1 LIEAK
6 HTGSSQRKQGERHM
20 NTTGPTYTE
29 KISHSLPWLTRYP
42 FWRLSRFLQGFRAT
56 QQPPHL
62 IVTVANHYEPGWAP
76 NGGCE
81 DRKNQLARV
90 QQWHREARVTA
101 QLIKDVDGTPFRH
114 TAFYPGEQYDPALL
128 DVLAEMQ
135 AEGLG
140 EVEIHLHHGTEQP
153 DTPQNLKASLI
164 GFRDLL
170 SEKHRCLSRSHPTD
184 IPRYAFVHGNFALA
198 NSLGG
203 FGCGVDNEME
213 ILAETGCY
221 IDMTLPSFP
230 LKAQVP
236 KINAVYQCGRPL
248 SEAVPHRC
256 GPSLR
261 VHGTVAYPVIMT
273 GPLVFD
279 WSRTRWGLPFPRVDD
294 GVLTANYHSDLARL
308 DRWRGAQVSVQ
319 GRPEWIFI
327 KLYCHGFF
335 PGDLEAT
342 LGDPIRRF
350 WGTALDEGNRT
361 GAFTVHFASAREAFN
376 IALAAVHGKTGSPHA
391 YRDYSLRSN
400 MQPWPAD
407 QLQDVAGYPG
417 SVRNAVALS

>member
-1 LIEAK
+1 
-6 HTGSSQRKQGERHM
+6 M
-20 NTTGPTYTE
+20 NTTGPSYSE
-29 KISHSLPWLTRYP
+29 KIYDSLPWLTRYP
-42 FWRLSRFLQGFRAT
+42 FWRLGRFLQGLRSA
-56 QQPPHL
+56 QQPIHL

-81 DRKNQLARV
+81 DRKTQLARV
-90 QQWHREARVTA
+90 QEWHREARATA
-101 QLIKDVDGTPFRH
+101 RLIKDVDGTPFRH

-248 SEAVPHRC
+248 KEAVPHRC

-273 GPLVFD
+273 GPLVFE
-279 WSRTRWGLPFPRVDD
+279 WTRTRWGLPFPRVDD
-294 GVLTANYHSDLARL
+294 GVLTANYHCDLARL

-335 PGDLEAT
+335 QGDLEAT

-350 WGTALDEGNRT
+350 WETALDEGNRT
-361 GAFTVHFASAREAFN
+361 GAFMVHFASAREAFN
-376 IALAAVHGKTGSPHA
+376 IALAAVHDKTGSPHA
-391 YRDYSLRSN
+391 YRDYSLRSI
-400 MQPWPAD
+400 MQPWPAA
-407 QLQDVAGYPG
+407 QIQGAAGHPG
-417 SVRNAVALS
+417 SARKVVSLC

>member
-1 LIEAK
+1 
-6 HTGSSQRKQGERHM
+6 M
-20 NTTGPTYTE
+20 NALGPTYTE
-29 KISHSLPWLTRYP
+29 KIYHSLPWLTRYP
-42 FWRLSRFLQGFRAT
+42 FWRLGRFLQGLRSA
-56 QQPPHL
+56 QQHTHL

-76 NGGCE
+76 GGGCE
-81 DRKNQLARV
+81 DRKTQLSRV
-90 QQWHREARVTA
+90 REWHREARITGR
-101 QLIKDVDGTPFRH
+101 LIKDADGTPFRH

-128 DVLAEMQ
+128 EVLAEMQ

-170 SEKHRCLSRSHPTD
+170 ADKHRCLSRSHPAD

-198 NSLGG
+198 NSRGG

-221 IDMTLPSFP
+221 IDMTLPAFP
-230 LKAQVP
+230 HEAQVP

-248 SEAVPHRC
+248 HEAVPHRC

-273 GPLVFD
+273 GPLVFE
-279 WSRTRWGLPFPRVDD
+279 WTRKRWGLPFPRVDD
-294 GVLTANYHSDLARL
+294 GVLTANYHCDLARL

-335 PGDLEAT
+335 QGDLEAT
-342 LGDPIRRF
+342 LGDPMRRF
-350 WGTALDEGNRT
+350 WGTALEEGSRT

-376 IALAAVHGKTGSPHA
+376 IALAAVHDKKGSPHS
-391 YRDYSLRSN
+391 YRDYSLRPI
-400 MQPWPAD
+400 MQPWPAE
-407 QLQDVAGYPG
+407 QKIQSSIGNPG
-417 SVRNAVALS
+417 TIRQAVSLS